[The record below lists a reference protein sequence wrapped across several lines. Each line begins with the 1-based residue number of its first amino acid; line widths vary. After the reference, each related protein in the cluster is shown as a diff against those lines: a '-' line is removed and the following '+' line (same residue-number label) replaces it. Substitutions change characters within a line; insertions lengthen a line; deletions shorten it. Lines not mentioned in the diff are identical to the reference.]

1 MLLALFLAKVV
12 EMTTTIERTDRQDM
26 RTGAMDAAMV
36 ELSFQLYGRNIDVMQ
51 HTTHGRK
58 IMESGRILD
67 TSKPVLVS
75 RNWKPQNTAVQVG
88 NVTIGSDK
96 LVVIAGPCSVES
108 EQQMWDTAVAVKKSG
123 AAMLRGGAF
132 KPRTSPYSFQ
142 GFGEEGLRILKDVGM
157 RLDMPVVSEILSPDQ
172 MEMFKRIGI
181 DMIQIGARN
190 AQNYDLISEV
200 ARSGTPM
207 LLKRGPG
214 STLDEWMGAAEY
226 ALLRGN
232 GNVVLCERG
241 IRTFSNDMRYT
252 LDIPAMFSMQS
263 MTHLPIGADPSHAAG
278 KVENVVPLT
287 LAAAGVG
294 VSFLLIEVHCNPKRA
309 LSDAEQQL
317 NPAQF
322 ADLMERL
329 RK

>member
-1 MLLALFLAKVV
+1 
-12 EMTTTIERTDRQDM
+12 MTTTIEKTDIQDPKG
-26 RTGAMDAAMV
+26 GAIGAITI
-36 ELSFQLYGRNIDVMQ
+36 ESSFQLYGRHLDVMQ
-51 HTTHGRK
+51 HTAHGRK
-58 IMESGRILD
+58 VMENGRILD
-67 TSKPVLVS
+67 TSKPVLAS
-75 RNWKPQNTAVQVG
+75 RSWKHDNTAVQVG

-96 LVVIAGPCSVES
+96 LVVMAGPCSVES
-108 EQQMWDTAVAVKKSG
+108 EGQMWDTAVAVKKSG

-142 GFGEEGLRILKDVGM
+142 GFGEEGLKILKDVGM
-157 RLDMPVVSEILSPDQ
+157 KLGMPVVSEILSPDQ

-181 DMIQIGARN
+181 DMVQIGARN

-200 ARSGTPM
+200 ARSGIPM

-252 LDIPAMFSMQS
+252 LDIPGIFSMQR

-278 KVENVVPLT
+278 KTENVAPLT
-287 LAAAGVG
+287 FAANGVG
-294 VSFLLIEVHCNPKRA
+294 ISFLLIEVHCNPDEA

-317 NPAQF
+317 NPIQF
-322 ADLMERL
+322 ENLMGSL
-329 RK
+329 RR